1 MEVLLVL
8 LIAGLLSG
16 CLVYVNPLLNDLVPI
31 ALHTEW
37 YMDTLLGTDGLSQ
50 IFDIFFGFGV
60 SLIILKFL
68 RKGFDQYILWTEG
81 DADSDPLILLTG
93 FFKALAIAV
102 SFPTLY
108 GWLAEIIEDLTS
120 QLITVISHDMQTDFT
135 AIITGISSA
144 GLFTAIVTLIFFICF
159 FLLYLQFLTRG
170 LEIFILRVGLPLA
183 CVGLMDADK
192 GVFRTYIQKFFQSTL
207 AVLVQIVLA
216 KMGVALMLNTHVFW
230 GLAALL
236 LALRTPRFLQEF
248 IIVSGGQG
256 GGMGAVYQSVRLV
269 QIAKGAFRR

>member
-8 LIAGLLSG
+8 LIASLLSG
-16 CLVYVNPLLNDLVPI
+16 CLAFANSLLNDLVPI
-31 ALHTEW
+31 ALHAEW
-37 YMDTLLGTDGLSQ
+37 YMETLLGTDGISE
-50 IFDIFFGFGV
+50 IFEIFFGFGV
-60 SLIILKFL
+60 SLIVLKFL
-68 RKGFDQYILWTEG
+68 KKGFEQYILWTEG

-108 GWLAEIIEDLTS
+108 GWLAEIIEELTD
-120 QLITVISHDMQTDFT
+120 QLINSISNGMETDFT
-135 AIITGISSA
+135 SVITGISSA
-144 GLFTAIVTLIFFICF
+144 GLFTAIVSLIFFICL

-183 CVGLMDADK
+183 CVGLMDSDN

-248 IIVSGGQG
+248 IIVSGGHG
-256 GGMGAVYQSVRLV
+256 GGIGTVYQSVRLV
-269 QIAKGAFRR
+269 QIAKGAIRK

>member
-1 MEVLLVL
+1 MEVILVL

-16 CLVYVNPLLNDLVPI
+16 CLVYVNSLLNDLVSI
-31 ALHTEW
+31 ALYADR
-37 YMDTLLGTDGLSQ
+37 YMDSLLGTTGLSQ

-60 SLIILKFL
+60 SLIVLKFL
-68 RKGFDQYILWTEG
+68 KKGFEQYILWTEG
-81 DADSDPLILLTG
+81 DADTEPLILLTG

-108 GWLAEIIEDLTS
+108 GWLAEIVEDLTD
-120 QLITVISHDMQTDFT
+120 QLIKAISNGMETDFT
-135 AIITGISSA
+135 AVITGISSA
-144 GLFTAIVTLIFFICF
+144 GLFTAIISLIFFICF

-216 KMGVALMLNTHVFW
+216 KMGVALMLNTHVLW
-230 GLAALL
+230 GIATLL

-248 IIVSGGQG
+248 IIVSGGHG
-256 GGMGAVYQSVRLV
+256 GGMGTVYQSVRLV
-269 QIAKGAFRR
+269 QIAKSVLKR